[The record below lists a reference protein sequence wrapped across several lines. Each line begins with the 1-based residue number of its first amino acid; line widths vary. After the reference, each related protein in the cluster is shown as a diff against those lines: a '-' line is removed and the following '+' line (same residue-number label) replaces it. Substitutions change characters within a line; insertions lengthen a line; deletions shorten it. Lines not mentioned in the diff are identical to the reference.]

1 MKLTALKYSETEIT
15 ERMAFPNGNPE
26 KKLPIALLFFLVE
39 TAGRSILV
47 DVGCDTMPGFPLYRF
62 CPPVEVLECCGV
74 PRGSITDVVL
84 THTHHDHID
93 ALRYYPQA
101 AIWLQQAEL
110 AAAQP
115 YLPSSGRLHL
125 FDAGAVICPN
135 VEVRHIGGH
144 SAGSSVLLLSVPQGE
159 YVLCGDECYTREN
172 LLKKIPT
179 GSSLDPAK
187 STAFVET
194 YSDAR
199 YRTVLFH
206 DPDLVKEI
214 GSRVLF

>member
-1 MKLTALKYSETEIT
+1 MKLTALKYGETEIT
-15 ERMAFPNGNPE
+15 ERMAFPDGDPE
-26 KKLPIALLFFLVE
+26 KKLPIALLFFLIE
-39 TAGRSILV
+39 TDGRKILA

-62 CPPVEVLECCGV
+62 CPPVKVLEACGI
-74 PRGSITDVVL
+74 RRESITDVVL
-84 THTHHDHID
+84 THAHHDHID

-101 AIWLQQAEL
+101 DIRLQRAEL
-110 AAAQP
+110 DAAQP
-115 YLPSSGRLHL
+115 YLPKNGSLHL
-125 FDAGAVICPN
+125 FDAGAVVCPR

-144 SAGSSVLLLSVPQGE
+144 SAGSSILLLSAPQGE

-172 LLKKIPT
+172 LLQKRPT
-179 GSSLDPAK
+179 GCSLDPAR

-214 GSRVLF
+214 GSHVLF

>member
-1 MKLTALKYSETEIT
+1 MTLHTIASGSE
-15 ERMAFPNGNPE
+15 GNC
-26 KKLPIALLFFLVE
+26 LLISRGD
-39 TAGRSILV
+39 THILV
-47 DVGCDTMPGFPLYRF
+47 DAGISTR
-62 CPPVEVLECCGV
+62 
-74 PRGSITDVVL
+74 RITTALAALGLRMADVDGILL
-84 THTHHDHID
+84 THAHHDHID

-101 AIWLQQAEL
+101 DIWLQQAEL

-115 YLPSSGRLHL
+115 YLPSNSRPHL
-125 FDAGAVICPN
+125 FDAGAIICPH

-144 SAGSSVLLLSVPQGE
+144 SAGSSVLLLSVPQGD

-179 GSSLDPAK
+179 GSSLHPAK